1 MHFRQ
6 QPFSQLVEAWLLNQ
20 YIEMYFII
28 LIFLQAVSLIASYLK
43 VPLRYPLRL
52 GDSHSFIIDYAT
64 SIEPTSSDPSSSTE
78 LLTSMKHVEFPLFLE
93 GQDITRAAY
102 AVFLL
107 NKVCFLQYVIFG
119 LYYS

>member
-6 QPFSQLVEAWLLNQ
+6 QLFPQLVAAWLLNQ

-28 LIFLQAVSLIASYLK
+28 LIFLQAASLIASYLK

-52 GDSHSFIIDYAT
+52 GDSHSFIIDCAP

-119 LYYS
+119 LYYL